1 MGDFRR
7 DFDKLSDDALVNAL
21 ELAEL
26 LSTDRSCL
34 YGELR
39 KGRIVKPVIHRQR
52 QIRWRAGDIRDWL
65 RSLGSAPAL
74 VRVGYVRMGRMRKG
88 GEVTGASQIPSQVCK
103 DKPKDQS

>member
-7 DFDKLSDDALVNAL
+7 DFDEFSDDALVNAL

-26 LSTDRSCL
+26 LGTDRSCL
-34 YGELR
+34 YGDLR

-65 RSLGSAPAL
+65 RNLGPAPAL
-74 VRVGYVRMGRMRKG
+74 VRVGHIRMGRTRKG
-88 GEVTGASQIPSQVCK
+88 SDGTDASHIPPQVGNDKSTG
-103 DKPKDQS
+103 KP

>member
-7 DFDKLSDDALVNAL
+7 DFDKFSDDALVNPL

-39 KGRIVKPVIHRQR
+39 KGRLVKPVIHRQR

-65 RSLGSAPAL
+65 RNLGSAPAL
-74 VRVGYVRMGRMRKG
+74 VRSGYARMGRPRKG
-88 GEVTGASQIPSQVCK
+88 KEVAGESQIPPTFGMEKAK
-103 DKPKDQS
+103 D